1 MHPADACT
9 RCEGTFG
16 DRFPSSVLAP
26 SPTSTLTLRLSDS
39 AAKHTVPSF
48 PFAYDHPAHAPLR
61 GWVWGVGVWG
71 PQCPGS
77 TVWIVLHRG
86 PSRPAVALVSCV
98 RAVSLET
105 VNRVHILALFIDYY
119 MAAVHRPFAGTGTFC
134 SRTDRGICCAPV
146 WNNEELQLAG
156 GGGTANISVAI
167 RADARTDVRRHA
179 SCRPSEGICC
189 SSSSSAAAS
198 WSSSLRPSC

>member
-26 SPTSTLTLRLSDS
+26 SPTLILTLTLRLCREAYSPFLPVRVRS
-39 AAKHTVPSF
+39 SRARAASRV
-48 PFAYDHPAHAPLR
+48 
-61 GWVWGVGVWG
+61 GGVWG